1 MLAHV
6 PFSVYYDFKYPRQ
19 NPAIKML
26 RFALTCWKWVK
37 KRAFYDIIVILWA
50 VSLHP
55 SNGVCLRQKTL
66 AGLVE
71 NNQSQRTLSALMSGQ
86 AKVTWDNSCKKLL
99 RLSIR
104 TR

>member
-1 MLAHV
+1 
-6 PFSVYYDFKYPRQ
+6 
-19 NPAIKML
+19 
-26 RFALTCWKWVK
+26 
-37 KRAFYDIIVILWA
+37 
-50 VSLHP
+50 
-55 SNGVCLRQKTL
+55 L